1 MSLELIIAQYRNQ
14 MQKPINYVLD
24 KMTYTLEEANKR
36 TYRYH
41 MQNENTIEGI
51 ARSLQTHCEMKYI
64 PLTYCGITACT

>member
-36 TYRYH
+36 TYRYP
-41 MQNENTIEGI
+41 MQNEN
-51 ARSLQTHCEMKYI
+51 KVV
-64 PLTYCGITACT
+64 